1 MATLRTVGKTF
12 ADVPNRKRLTAALLL
27 LTLAVSAT
35 GIVFNFLSKDFW
47 DALSEKDVLKFRQLV
62 LKFLVALLVGTP
74 LIGLHEYVKVSSFV
88 QDVHTIMVLLIA
100 AIMYTVCSL
109 SCVLP
114 LALLLC
120 RIKSTWLEGES
131 LLAAYCAAT

>member
-1 MATLRTVGKTF
+1 VRTLQKDISRGMATLRTIGNTF
-12 ADVPNRKRLTAALLL
+12 AEVPNRKRLTAALLL

-74 LIGLHEYVKVSSFV
+74 LIGLHEYVKVSLVSWHNAMFM
-88 QDVHTIMVLLIA
+88 I
-100 AIMYTVCSL
+100 
-109 SCVLP
+109 
-114 LALLLC
+114 LACCKSDAEYAVYRHMLC
-120 RIKSTWLEGES
+120 C
-131 LLAAYCAAT
+131 CAGSN